1 MSSPTLS
8 NSSHSSND
16 GHHVEHDTYGD
27 KLVWLPALG
36 IALAGFAMYHLL
48 EQNFTMGLIGGGG
61 FFFLIIVY
69 FIYRGFQAPHPDFE
83 PDRNQQ
89 MWIFLASEVV
99 FFAGIIGLSLLIRA
113 RENIL
118 GRFWA
123 TPGEYLDILLTAVNT
138 FILICS
144 SLTMVLAQD
153 SVKRGDYKKFKLYI
167 LATFLIGATFLSIQ
181 IFEYNSLMTEHLESA
196 LIQNGV
202 TTFTPNHS
210 LYAATFFLQTG
221 FHGFHVTIGLVALLG
236 VLIAS
241 LKGKFTKDNHNGV
254 ELMGLYWHFV
264 DLVWIVLF
272 AVVYLI

>member
-1 MSSPTLS
+1 MTNPTLS
-8 NSSHSSND
+8 NNSHSSND
-16 GHHVEHDTYGD
+16 DHHTEHDTYGD

-36 IALAGFAMYHLL
+36 VILAGLGMYNLLKQELVLGFIFGGSFFALL
-48 EQNFTMGLIGGGG
+48 MIY
-61 FFFLIIVY
+61 FF
-69 FIYRGFQAPHPDFE
+69 YRATQPPHPDFVPE
-83 PDRNQQ
+83 RNLQ
-89 MWIFLASEVV
+89 MWGFLASEVI
-99 FFAGIIGLSLLIRA
+99 FFTGIIGLSLLVRV

-118 GRFWA
+118 ERFWGA
-123 TPGEYLDILLTAVNT
+123 PGEYLDILLTAVNT

-153 SVKRGDYKKFKLYI
+153 SIKKGDYRKFKLYI
-167 LATFLIGATFLSIQ
+167 LATFVIGAIFLSIQ
-181 IFEYNSLMTEHLESA
+181 LFEYNALMTHHLEPA
-196 LIQNGV
+196 LVQNSNV
-202 TTFTPNHS
+202 FTPEHS

-241 LKGKFTKDNHNGV
+241 VKGKFTKENHTGI
-254 ELMGLYWHFV
+254 ELMGLYWHFI